1 MAEGKGGEKEGRS
14 RREEDNM
21 DKGLEQRGKVQIRE
35 KKLEKEWGRVER
47 RLKETIREMEEGM
60 EKGGGG
66 RR

>member
-14 RREEDNM
+14 RREEDM
-21 DKGLEQRGKVQIRE
+21 DKGLEQREKVRIRE